1 MNLPAGKYFVGDL
14 CYVMHDE
21 WTEVCDLLF
30 GVTFN
35 PSKDSLD
42 GGVYKLKDGRQFA
55 LYPTKYGDGEYRS
68 NIGTTH
74 GVDAGVIGCIL
85 VDDIRDK
92 TYDNIE
98 DLGAVIEFKQP
109 FETGEHKGVISFG
122 HVRINTDYDGE
133 DE

>member
-1 MNLPAGKYFVGDL
+1 MKLPAGKYFVGDL

-30 GVTFN
+30 GPN
-35 PSKDSLD
+35 DSLD

-68 NIGTTH
+68 NIGTSH

-85 VDDIRDK
+85 VSDIRDN
-92 TYDNIE
+92 TYSDIE
-98 DLGAVIEFKQP
+98 DLGAVVEFKQP

-122 HVRINTDYDGE
+122 HVRINTDYSDEDGE